1 MTSSPR
7 GKLADVPLMVR
18 RMCSLLYRATRRQ
31 AVAIDRVTDDV
42 SRLRD
47 RVGQLEDQLEAVE
60 RDVTR
65 LFDRVDRPER
75 RP

>member
-1 MTSSPR
+1 VTAPPR

-65 LFDRVDRPER
+65 LFDRVDQPGRWP
-75 RP
+75 